1 MTSIFSTGQFGFP
14 MSSYPTALQ
23 KQRLIPRADD
33 ESADAPVRA
42 ERTDNQLIE
51 LVLAGEGSAF
61 EQLFD
66 RHKRL
71 VAVVAS
77 RYFRRPEEI
86 EEILQISFA
95 KAFVELGGFRG
106 VHERSFSSWLV
117 RITTNACLDVLRS
130 RKRHAERLNCDL
142 SDAEAEALLELTA
155 VDSARAENAVL
166 DHDLIEKLMAQ
177 IPAADRALLH
187 MLYTEEMS
195 VADIADALGCSRSNV
210 KVKAWRARA
219 AVRKVLKTIL

>member
-1 MTSIFSTGQFGFP
+1 

-23 KQRLIPRADD
+23 KQRLMPRVDD
-33 ESADAPVRA
+33 QSAEAPVRS
-42 ERTDNQLIE
+42 ERTDNQLVE
-51 LVLAGEGSAF
+51 LVVAGEGSAF

-106 VHERSFSSWLV
+106 VHERSFPSWLV
-117 RITTNACLDVLRS
+117 KITTNACLDMLRS
-130 RKRHAERLNCDL
+130 QKRKAERLNCEL
-142 SDAEAEALLELTA
+142 SEVELDSLFELTA
-155 VDSARAENAVL
+155 VDSTRAENAIL
-166 DHDLIEKLMAQ
+166 DRDLIEKLMAQ

-195 VADIADALGCSRSNV
+195 VADIADTLGCSRSNV

-219 AVRKVLKTIL
+219 AVRKALRTIL